1 MIDPYEVYERPKNA
15 PEKAQALVK
24 LLFAKCWMWFDSDG
38 VPVLD
43 EVSFLDG
50 ILLRISSFIGFLIC
64 SNGFPIEVLEVYDR
78 NFDHDISMSEL
89 YG

>member
-1 MIDPYEVYERPKNA
+1 MVDSYEVYERPKDA
-15 PEKAQALVK
+15 PKEAQALVK
-24 LLFAKCWMWFDSDG
+24 ILFAKCWMWFDSG
-38 VPVLD
+38 EPVLD
-43 EVSFLDG
+43 ELSFIDG
-50 ILLRISSFIGFLIC
+50 ILLRISVFIGLLFC